1 MSINLTV
8 AQKCV
13 VDYRTKNGYEC
24 HGMARSR
31 LNDLMAVVL
40 VKGKH
45 VMVVNSLGYDEYTGG
60 GVIIVEGV

>member
-1 MSINLTV
+1 MNINLTV
-8 AQKCV
+8 TQKCV

-24 HGMARSR
+24 HGMAQSR

>member
-1 MSINLTV
+1 MNINLTV
-8 AQKCV
+8 TQKCV
-13 VDYRTKNGYEC
+13 VDYRVKNGYEC
-24 HGMARSR
+24 LGMARSR